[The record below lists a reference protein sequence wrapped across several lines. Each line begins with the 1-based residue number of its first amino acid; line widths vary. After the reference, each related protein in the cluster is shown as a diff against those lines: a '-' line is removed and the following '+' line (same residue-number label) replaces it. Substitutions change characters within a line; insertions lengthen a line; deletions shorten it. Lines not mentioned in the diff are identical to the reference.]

1 MGIEKLTDKKE
12 KQEKIVH
19 MFDDIASTYDKA
31 NRVLSMGIDIQWRKK
46 GCDKAFEILGKKEL
60 EQITDVA
67 TGTGDLLIYWKEQ
80 AAKKGVC
87 VDRYVGIDPSTGMLN
102 VAREKVDFAT
112 FIEGKAQELPVADE
126 SSDVISIS
134 YGIRNVVDRVEALQE
149 FHRALKPNGLV
160 VILEFT
166 KQERTGIID
175 KIVDFGMK
183 NILPRVGGF
192 ISKNYEAYKYLPD
205 SIEEFLTTEMLSQ
218 ELEEAGFEMKY
229 IKSFSM
235 GISTLL
241 VAQKRVKSEE

>member
-1 MGIEKLTDKKE
+1 LGIEKLSNKDE
-12 KQEKIVH
+12 KQEKIVT

-60 EQITDVA
+60 GQITDVA

-80 AAKKGVC
+80 AQKNAVSIEK
-87 VDRYVGIDPSTGMLN
+87 YVGIDPSVGMLD
-102 VAREKVDFAT
+102 VARGKVDFAE
-112 FIEGKAQELPVADE
+112 FIEGKAQALPIGDE
-126 SSDVISIS
+126 STDVISIS

-149 FHRALKPNGLV
+149 FNRALKPKGLV

-166 KQERTGIID
+166 KQERSGIID

-183 NILPRVGGF
+183 NVLPRVGGF

-205 SIEEFLTTEMLSQ
+205 SIEEFLTTEMLAK

-229 IKSFSM
+229 TKSFSM

-241 VAQKRVKSEE
+241 VAQKI

>member
-1 MGIEKLTDKKE
+1 MGIEKLE
-12 KQEKIVH
+12 NNQVKQDRIVG

-46 GCDKAFEILGKKEL
+46 GCDKAFEILDKKEL
-60 EQITDVA
+60 GQITDVA

-80 AAKKGVC
+80 AAKNNVTIDK
-87 VDRYVGIDPSTGMLN
+87 YVGIDPSVGMLD
-102 VAREKVDFAT
+102 VARSKVNFAE
-112 FIEGKAQELPVADE
+112 FIVGKAQDLPVENE

-134 YGIRNVVDRVEALQE
+134 YGIRNVVDRVEALEE
-149 FHRALKPNGLV
+149 FNRALRPGGLV

-166 KQERTGIID
+166 KQERSGIVD

-192 ISKNYEAYKYLPD
+192 ISKNYEAYKYLPE
-205 SIEEFLTTEMLSQ
+205 SIEEFLTTEMLAK

-229 IKSFSM
+229 TKSFSM

-241 VAQKRVKSEE
+241 VAQKI

>member
-1 MGIEKLTDKKE
+1 MGIEKLTDKQE
-12 KQEKIVH
+12 KQEKIVT

-80 AAKKGVC
+80 ALKNGVNINK
-87 VDRYVGIDPSTGMLN
+87 YVGIDPSVGMLE
-102 VAREKVDFAT
+102 VAKEKVDFAE
-112 FIEGKAQELPVADE
+112 FIEGKAQALPVADE

-134 YGIRNVVDRVEALQE
+134 YGIRNVVDRIQALHE
-149 FHRALKPNGLV
+149 FNRVLKPGGLV

-166 KQERTGIID
+166 KQERSGLVD
-175 KIVDFGMK
+175 KVVDFGMK
-183 NILPRVGGF
+183 NVLPRVGGF

-205 SIEEFLTTEMLSQ
+205 SIEEFLTTEMLAS
-218 ELEEAGFEMKY
+218 ELEQVGFEMKY
-229 IKSFSM
+229 TKSFSM

-241 VAQKRVKSEE
+241 VAQKK

>member
-1 MGIEKLTDKKE
+1 MGIEKLTDKNE
-12 KQEKIVH
+12 KQEKIVT

-60 EQITDVA
+60 GQITDVA
-67 TGTGDLLIYWKEQ
+67 TGTGDLLIYWREQ
-80 AAKKGVC
+80 AVKNGVNI
-87 VDRYVGIDPSTGMLN
+87 DKYVGVDPSVGMLD
-102 VAREKVDFAT
+102 VARGKVDFAT
-112 FIEGKAQELPVADE
+112 FIEGKAQALPITDE

-149 FHRALKPNGLV
+149 FNRALKPGGLV

-166 KQERTGIID
+166 KQNRRGIVD

-183 NILPRVGGF
+183 NVLPRVGGF

-205 SIEEFLTTEMLSQ
+205 SIEEFLTTEMLAK

-229 IKSFSM
+229 TKSFSM

-241 VAQKRVKSEE
+241 VAQKK

>member
-1 MGIEKLTDKKE
+1 LGIEKLTDKE
-12 KQEKIVH
+12 QKQQKIVD
-19 MFDDIASTYDKA
+19 MFDDIASTYDAA

-46 GCDKAFEILGKKEL
+46 GCDKAFEILDKQEL

-67 TGTGDLLIYWKEQ
+67 TGTGDLLIYWREQ
-80 AAKKGVC
+80 AAKNGVNI
-87 VDRYVGIDPSTGMLN
+87 DKYVGIDPSVGMLD
-102 VAREKVDFAT
+102 VARKKVDFAE
-112 FIEGKAQELPVADE
+112 FIVGKAQELPIEDG

-149 FHRALKPNGLV
+149 FNRALKPGGLV

-166 KQERTGIID
+166 KQDRSSLID

-192 ISKNYEAYKYLPD
+192 ISKNYEAYRYLPD
-205 SIEEFLTTEMLSQ
+205 SIEEFLTTEMLSA

-229 IKSFSM
+229 TKSFSM

-241 VAQKRVKSEE
+241 VAQKMSA

>member
-1 MGIEKLTDKKE
+1 VGIEKLSNKEE
-12 KQEKIVH
+12 KQEKIVT

-46 GCDKAFEILGKKEL
+46 GCDKAFEILGKNEL
-60 EQITDVA
+60 GQVTDVA

-80 AAKKGVC
+80 AQKNGVSIEK
-87 VDRYVGIDPSTGMLN
+87 YVGVDPSVGMLD
-102 VAREKVDFAT
+102 VARTKVDFAE
-112 FIEGKAQELPVADE
+112 FIEGKAQALPVDDE

-149 FHRALKPNGLV
+149 FNRALKPGGLV

-166 KQERTGIID
+166 KQERQGIID
-175 KIVDFGMK
+175 KVVDFGMK
-183 NILPRVGGF
+183 NVLPRVGGF

-205 SIEEFLTTEMLSQ
+205 SIEEFLTTEMLAK

-229 IKSFSM
+229 TKSFSM

-241 VAQKRVKSEE
+241 VAQKK